1 MRRRFRSPFCQSD
14 DRRKFIAKSGR
25 ICGAAAGTETGVYK
39 VWKTRENL
47 PLQGY
52 RGISPEP
59 RPGTKSVV
67 ATLCV
72 VNSGGKIAKSRLA
85 SARCEGDFG
94 QRFGK
99 VVTAANSL
107 QNQGGFAA
115 VAAKSFEFCK
125 LCENSKTQ
133 KFTKVYKTQN
143 FWPRPPQILPDFAM
157 NLRRSSL

>member
-1 MRRRFRSPFCQSD
+1 M
-14 DRRKFIAKSGR
+14 
-25 ICGAAAGTETGVYK
+25 
-39 VWKTRENL
+39 
-47 PLQGY
+47 
-52 RGISPEP
+52 
-59 RPGTKSVV
+59 V

-125 LCENSKTQ
+125 L
-133 KFTKVYKTQN
+133 
-143 FWPRPPQILPDFAM
+143 L
-157 NLRRSSL
+157 